1 MADEPQMIRGIDWKA
16 TFPFVNLFRGFRVA
30 IHPSKLFLALIALA
44 LIYFGGKV
52 LDGIWPENYS
62 AVPNEIGIYGMS
74 QGAANPSV
82 EFSRQRD
89 EQRKEV
95 VDAYKARLHAIG
107 KDNGGLADIKW
118 SINDSLSKELSA
130 ARDYYD
136 HLPADAKTP
145 EALQNRDGRIA
156 LAYASAA
163 SDWQNAQAIK
173 GIGLFDTFCNFE
185 LEMLNQMVASVRQSN
200 WLGDGGVVDAIKAFA
215 IFAPAWAIQN
225 HWVFFTIFFLYKLCI
240 WSIFGGAIARIAAV
254 HVARDE
260 KISIRHALRFS
271 TSKFLSFLSA
281 PIIPLL
287 IIVTVGLVIAV
298 GGFIANIPFVGPIAV
313 GALFFVALIAGFV
326 MTLVT
331 LGTGAGFNLM
341 YPTIAVEG
349 SDSFD
354 AISRSFSY
362 IYARPWRMAFYSIVS
377 LIYGTICYLFVR
389 FFLEM
394 MLTLTHKFV
403 GLFIVT
409 HADNTASLWNVIWPA
424 PATVGSLTYDINY
437 WPLGPGQKV
446 GAFLIMLWVY
456 LAIGL
461 VGAFAISFYL
471 SANTIIYF
479 LMRNEVD
486 ATELDDVYIEQ
497 ADDEF
502 ADVGQTMTVTSTTVT
517 TVSPASEPAP
527 VSSPSNGNE
536 PPSGDSSA

>member
-1 MADEPQMIRGIDWKA
+1 M
-16 TFPFVNLFRGFRVA
+16 
-30 IHPSKLFLALIALA
+30 
-44 LIYFGGKV
+44 
-52 LDGIWPENYS
+52 
-62 AVPNEIGIYGMS
+62 
-74 QGAANPSV
+74 
-82 EFSRQRD
+82 
-89 EQRKEV
+89 
-95 VDAYKARLHAIG
+95 
-107 KDNGGLADIKW
+107 
-118 SINDSLSKELSA
+118 
-130 ARDYYD
+130 
-136 HLPADAKTP
+136 
-145 EALQNRDGRIA
+145 
-156 LAYASAA
+156 
-163 SDWQNAQAIK
+163 
-173 GIGLFDTFCNFE
+173 
-185 LEMLNQMVASVRQSN
+185 
-200 WLGDGGVVDAIKAFA
+200 
-215 IFAPAWAIQN
+215 
-225 HWVFFTIFFLYKLCI
+225 
-240 WSIFGGAIARIAAV
+240 

-377 LIYGTICYLFVR
+377 LVYGTICYLFVR
-389 FFLEM
+389 FFLQL
-394 MLTLTHKFV
+394 MLTLTHQFV
-403 GLFIVT
+403 GLFILA
-409 HADNTASLWNVIWPA
+409 HADNTATLWNVIWPA
-424 PATVGSLTYDINY
+424 PTTVGSLTYDINY

-446 GAFLIMLWVY
+446 GAFLVMLWVY

-517 TVSPASEPAP
+517 TITPAPEPAP
-527 VSSPSNGNE
+527 ASSPSNGNDT
-536 PPSGDSSA
+536 PPGDASA